1 MAPSPSR
8 PGEATR
14 RILARVIVEAP
25 RGRLS
30 LLRRA
35 RFLAL
40 AAVGMVVGHDAVYL
54 AAYGPTYH
62 QSMAA
67 TGHGYWLSFS
77 LLVLVAAGIPLVA
90 ALAGLGRLSLL
101 AAGRGD
107 GRGRRAR
114 RGAGM
119 GAEAVTISSLAGTTI
134 RMAATIIAAYTVQ
147 ENLEQVLAGMTPG
160 GLFVLDPPAVL
171 PVLSLISLL
180 LAVAGTWL
188 RWREASLRRRLAA
201 NSPATLVA
209 GDGTLPAPAATTRI
223 AAHSLWL
230 ASIPSGRAP
239 PLAIA

>member
-1 MAPSPSR
+1 M
-8 PGEATR
+8 
-14 RILARVIVEAP
+14 IVEAP

-40 AAVGMVVGHDAVYL
+40 AAVGIVAGHDAVYL

-62 QSMAA
+62 ESMAA
-67 TGHGYWLSFS
+67 TGHGYWASFA
-77 LLVLVAAGIPLVA
+77 LLVLVAAGVPIVA
-90 ALAGLGRLSLL
+90 ALIGVARLWLL
-101 AAGRGD
+101 ASGRDRASSRRQRRAGRE
-107 GRGRRAR
+107 
-114 RGAGM
+114 
-119 GAEAVTISSLAGTTI
+119 AEAVSLSSLAGTTV
-134 RMAATIIAAYTVQ
+134 RMAATIIAAYAVQ
-147 ENLEQVLAGMTPG
+147 ENVEQVLAGMTPG

-188 RWREASLRRRLAA
+188 RWREADLRRRLASGA
-201 NSPATLVA
+201 PATLVG

-230 ASIPSGRAP
+230 AAIPSGRAP
-239 PLAIA
+239 PLPAA